1 MPNQSRMQPFDLFI
15 IGGGINGCGIARDA
29 AGRGLRVMLAE
40 MNDFGGAT
48 SSASTKLFHGGL
60 RYLEYFEFNLVRK
73 ALIEREVL
81 LRAMPHI
88 SWPMRFVL
96 PLHKGMRFDAETPTS
111 RLLVRFMPWLRGR
124 RPAWLIRLGLFLYDT
139 LGGRDIL
146 PGTATLDLHRDPVG
160 KPLQEKFAKGFEY
173 LSKGLIDG
181 FASAG
186 NTGAM
191 FVGGYYSAKAIP
203 GILRPAISSL
213 IPREDGGVTVLL
225 DVGAN
230 ADCKPDVLYQ
240 FGVLG
245 SLFSEHVCGIKKP
258 KVSLLNLGE
267 EKTKGNMLSQA
278 SYSMMENNPDYNFI
292 GNIEGRDIFD
302 SETDV
307 IVCDGFTG
315 NIVLKEAEGIYSIM
329 ERRGLF
335 DEYFKRF
342 NYENYGGTPI
352 LGLNKTVI
360 VGHGISNEI
369 AIKNMI
375 TLTKD
380 VVEAELTSK
389 IKNHL
394 N

>member
-1 MPNQSRMQPFDLFI
+1 MRIGIDIMGGDYAPQKTVHGAILALNELSSDTEILLF
-15 IGGGINGCGIARDA
+15 GGISEILSELKHHNISQNNFEIIDCEDVISMGEHPTKAFKSKP
-29 AGRGLRVMLAE
+29 
-40 MNDFGGAT
+40 N
-48 SSASTKLFHGGL
+48 SS
-60 RYLEYFEFNLVRK
+60 
-73 ALIEREVL
+73 I
-81 LRAMPHI
+81 
-88 SWPMRFVL
+88 
-96 PLHKGMRFDAETPTS
+96 
-111 RLLVRFMPWLRGR
+111 
-124 RPAWLIRLGLFLYDT
+124 
-139 LGGRDIL
+139 
-146 PGTATLDLHRDPVG
+146 
-160 KPLQEKFAKGFEY
+160 AKGFEY

-191 FVGGYYSAKAIP
+191 FVGGYYSVKAIP

-240 FGVLG
+240 FGILG
-245 SLFSEHVCGIKKP
+245 SLFSEYVCEIKNP

-278 SYSMMENNPDYNFI
+278 SYNMMENNSDYNFI

-315 NIVLKEAEGIYSIM
+315 NVILKEAEGIYSIM
-329 ERRGLF
+329 KKRGLL

>member
-1 MPNQSRMQPFDLFI
+1 MRIGIDIMGGDYAPQKTVHGAILALNELPSDTKIVLFGRESEILSELKQHSVSADNFEIINCADVIDMGEHPTKAFKSKPN
-15 IGGGINGCGIARDA
+15 
-29 AGRGLRVMLAE
+29 
-40 MNDFGGAT
+40 
-48 SSASTKLFHGGL
+48 SS
-60 RYLEYFEFNLVRK
+60 
-73 ALIEREVL
+73 I
-81 LRAMPHI
+81 
-88 SWPMRFVL
+88 
-96 PLHKGMRFDAETPTS
+96 
-111 RLLVRFMPWLRGR
+111 
-124 RPAWLIRLGLFLYDT
+124 
-139 LGGRDIL
+139 
-146 PGTATLDLHRDPVG
+146 
-160 KPLQEKFAKGFEY
+160 AKGFEH
-173 LSKGLIDG
+173 LAKGKIDG

-191 FVGGYYSAKAIP
+191 FVGGYYSVKAIT
-203 GILRPAISSL
+203 GILRPAISTL

-240 FGVLG
+240 FGILG
-245 SLFSEHVCGIKKP
+245 SLFSQHVCGINTP

-267 EKTKGNMLSQA
+267 EKTKGNMLTQA
-278 SYSMMENNPDYNFI
+278 SYSMMEDNPDYNFI

-329 ERRGLF
+329 EKRGLL
-335 DEYFKRF
+335 DDYFKRF

-360 VGHGISNEI
+360 IGHGISNEI

-380 VVEAELTSK
+380 VVEADLENK
-389 IKNHL
+389 IKNNL

>member
-1 MPNQSRMQPFDLFI
+1 MRIGIDIMGGDYAPQKTVHGAILALNELEPDTKIVLFGTKNEILSELTHHNILQNNFEI
-15 IGGGINGCGIARDA
+15 IDCKDVISMEEHPTKAFKSKSN
-29 AGRGLRVMLAE
+29 
-40 MNDFGGAT
+40 
-48 SSASTKLFHGGL
+48 SS
-60 RYLEYFEFNLVRK
+60 
-73 ALIEREVL
+73 I
-81 LRAMPHI
+81 
-88 SWPMRFVL
+88 
-96 PLHKGMRFDAETPTS
+96 
-111 RLLVRFMPWLRGR
+111 
-124 RPAWLIRLGLFLYDT
+124 
-139 LGGRDIL
+139 
-146 PGTATLDLHRDPVG
+146 
-160 KPLQEKFAKGFEY
+160 AKGFEY

-191 FVGGYYSAKAIP
+191 FVGGYYSVKAIP
-203 GILRPAISSL
+203 GILRPAIASL
-213 IPREDGGVTVLL
+213 VPREDGGVTVLL

-230 ADCKPDVLYQ
+230 ADCRPDVLYQ
-240 FGVLG
+240 FGILG

-278 SYSMMENNPDYNFI
+278 SYSMMKNNPDYNFI

-329 ERRGLF
+329 EKRGLF

-375 TLTKD
+375 TLTKN
-380 VVEAELTSK
+380 VVGAELTSK
-389 IKNHL
+389 IKNNL

>member
-1 MPNQSRMQPFDLFI
+1 MR
-15 IGGGINGCGIARDA
+15 IGIDIMGGDYAPQKTVHGAI
-29 AGRGLRVMLAE
+29 LALNE
-40 MNDFGGAT
+40 LPSDT
-48 SSASTKLFHGGL
+48 
-60 RYLEYFEFNLVRK
+60 E
-73 ALIEREVL
+73 IVL
-81 LRAMPHI
+81 LGRESEILSELKHHNVSQNNFEIVDCEDVI
-88 SWPMRFVL
+88 SMGE
-96 PLHKGMRFDAETPTS
+96 HPTKAFKS
-111 RLLVRFMPWLRGR
+111 
-124 RPAWLIRLGLFLYDT
+124 
-139 LGGRDIL
+139 
-146 PGTATLDLHRDPVG
+146 
-160 KPLQEKFAKGFEY
+160 KPNSSIAKGFEF
-173 LSKGLIDG
+173 LAKGKIDG

-191 FVGGYYSAKAIP
+191 FVGGFYSVKAIT
-203 GILRPAISSL
+203 GILRPAISTL
-213 IPREDGGVTVLL
+213 IPRNDGGVTVLL

-240 FGVLG
+240 FGILG
-245 SLFSEHVCGIKKP
+245 SLFSEHVCGIKQP

-267 EKTKGNMLSQA
+267 EKTKGNMLTQA
-278 SYSMMENNPDYNFI
+278 SYSMMEDNPDYNFI

-329 ERRGLF
+329 EKRGLL
-335 DEYFKRF
+335 DDYFKRF

-352 LGLNKTVI
+352 LGFNKTVI
-360 VGHGISNEI
+360 IGHGISNEI

-380 VVEAELTSK
+380 VVEADLENK
-389 IKNHL
+389 IKNNL

>member
-1 MPNQSRMQPFDLFI
+1 MRIGIDIMGGDYAPQKTVHGAILALNELPKDTEIVLF
-15 IGGGINGCGIARDA
+15 
-29 AGRGLRVMLAE
+29 GRESEILAE
-40 MNDFGGAT
+40 LKQHNISANNFEIINCADVIDMGEHPTKAFKSKPN
-48 SSASTKLFHGGL
+48 SS
-60 RYLEYFEFNLVRK
+60 
-73 ALIEREVL
+73 I
-81 LRAMPHI
+81 
-88 SWPMRFVL
+88 
-96 PLHKGMRFDAETPTS
+96 
-111 RLLVRFMPWLRGR
+111 
-124 RPAWLIRLGLFLYDT
+124 
-139 LGGRDIL
+139 
-146 PGTATLDLHRDPVG
+146 
-160 KPLQEKFAKGFEY
+160 AKGFEY
-173 LSKGLIDG
+173 LAKGEIDG

-186 NTGAM
+186 NTGAL
-191 FVGGYYSAKAIP
+191 FVGGFYSVKAIE
-203 GILRPAISSL
+203 GILRPAISTL
-213 IPREDGGVTVLL
+213 IPRNDGGVTVLL

-240 FGVLG
+240 FGILG
-245 SLFSEHVCGIKKP
+245 SLFSEHVCGIKNP

-267 EKTKGNMLSQA
+267 EKTKGNMLTQA

-329 ERRGLF
+329 EKRGLL
-335 DEYFKRF
+335 DDYFKRF

-360 VGHGISNEI
+360 IGHGISNEI

-380 VVEAELTSK
+380 VVEANLASK
-389 IKNHL
+389 IKNNL

>member
-1 MPNQSRMQPFDLFI
+1 MRIGIDIMGGDYAPQKTVHGAILALNELPSDTKIVLFGRESEILSELKQYNIDANNFEIINCTDVIDMGEHPTKAFKSKPN
-15 IGGGINGCGIARDA
+15 
-29 AGRGLRVMLAE
+29 
-40 MNDFGGAT
+40 
-48 SSASTKLFHGGL
+48 SS
-60 RYLEYFEFNLVRK
+60 
-73 ALIEREVL
+73 I
-81 LRAMPHI
+81 
-88 SWPMRFVL
+88 
-96 PLHKGMRFDAETPTS
+96 
-111 RLLVRFMPWLRGR
+111 
-124 RPAWLIRLGLFLYDT
+124 
-139 LGGRDIL
+139 
-146 PGTATLDLHRDPVG
+146 
-160 KPLQEKFAKGFEY
+160 AKGFEY
-173 LSKGLIDG
+173 LAKGKIDG

-191 FVGGYYSAKAIP
+191 FVGGYYSVKAIT
-203 GILRPAISSL
+203 GVLRPAISTL

-240 FGVLG
+240 FGILG
-245 SLFSEHVCGIKKP
+245 SLFSEHVCGIKVP

-267 EKTKGNMLSQA
+267 EKTKGNMLTQA
-278 SYSMMENNPDYNFI
+278 TYSMMEKNSDYNFI

-329 ERRGLF
+329 EKRGLL
-335 DEYFKRF
+335 DDYFKRF

-360 VGHGISNEI
+360 IGHGISNEI

-380 VVEAELTSK
+380 VIEADLGSK
-389 IKNHL
+389 IKNNL

>member
-1 MPNQSRMQPFDLFI
+1 MRIGIDIMGGDYAPQKTVHGAILALNELPSDTKIVLFGRESEILSELKQYNINANNFEIINCTDVIDMGEHPTKAFKSKPN
-15 IGGGINGCGIARDA
+15 
-29 AGRGLRVMLAE
+29 
-40 MNDFGGAT
+40 
-48 SSASTKLFHGGL
+48 SS
-60 RYLEYFEFNLVRK
+60 
-73 ALIEREVL
+73 I
-81 LRAMPHI
+81 
-88 SWPMRFVL
+88 
-96 PLHKGMRFDAETPTS
+96 
-111 RLLVRFMPWLRGR
+111 
-124 RPAWLIRLGLFLYDT
+124 
-139 LGGRDIL
+139 
-146 PGTATLDLHRDPVG
+146 
-160 KPLQEKFAKGFEY
+160 AKGFEY
-173 LSKGLIDG
+173 LAKGKIDG

-191 FVGGYYSAKAIP
+191 FVGGYYSVKAIT
-203 GILRPAISSL
+203 GVLRPAISTL

-240 FGVLG
+240 FGILG
-245 SLFSEHVCGIKKP
+245 SLFSEHVCGIKVP

-267 EKTKGNMLSQA
+267 EKTKGNMLTQA
-278 SYSMMENNPDYNFI
+278 TYSMMEKNSDYNFI

-302 SETDV
+302 SESDV

-329 ERRGLF
+329 EKRGLL
-335 DEYFKRF
+335 DDYFKRF

-360 VGHGISNEI
+360 IGHGISNEI

-380 VVEAELTSK
+380 VVEADF
-389 IKNHL
+389 
-394 N
+394 

>member
-1 MPNQSRMQPFDLFI
+1 MRIGIDIMGGDFAPKKTVHGAILALKELPADTQIVLFGRKSEI
-15 IGGGINGCGIARDA
+15 LSELKRIN
-29 AGRGLRVMLAE
+29 
-40 MNDFGGAT
+40 T
-48 SSASTKLFHGGL
+48 SS
-60 RYLEYFEFNLVRK
+60 
-73 ALIEREVL
+73 
-81 LRAMPHI
+81 
-88 SWPMRFVL
+88 
-96 PLHKGMRFDAETPTS
+96 
-111 RLLVRFMPWLRGR
+111 
-124 RPAWLIRLGLFLYDT
+124 
-139 LGGRDIL
+139 
-146 PGTATLDLHRDPVG
+146 
-160 KPLQEKFAKGFEY
+160 EKFEIIDCADVINMGEHPTKAFKSKPNSSIAIGFEY
-173 LSKGLIDG
+173 LAKGKIDG
-181 FASAG
+181 FASVG

-191 FVGGYYSAKAIP
+191 FVGGFYSVKAIT
-203 GILRPAISSL
+203 GILRPAISTL

-240 FGVLG
+240 FGILG
-245 SLFSEHVCGIKKP
+245 SLFSEYVCRIKNP

-267 EKTKGNMLSQA
+267 EKTKGNMLTQA
-278 SYSMMENNPDYNFI
+278 SYSMMEDNPDYNFI

-329 ERRGLF
+329 EKRGLL
-335 DEYFKRF
+335 DDYFKRF

-360 VGHGISNEI
+360 IGHGISNEI

-375 TLTKD
+375 MLTKD
-380 VVEAELTSK
+380 VVEADLENK
-389 IKNHL
+389 IKNNL

>member
-1 MPNQSRMQPFDLFI
+1 MRIGIDIMGGDYAPQKTVHGAILALNELPSDTEIVLFGRETEILTELKHHNFSHNNFEIVDCQDVISMGEHPTKAFKSKPN
-15 IGGGINGCGIARDA
+15 
-29 AGRGLRVMLAE
+29 
-40 MNDFGGAT
+40 
-48 SSASTKLFHGGL
+48 SS
-60 RYLEYFEFNLVRK
+60 
-73 ALIEREVL
+73 I
-81 LRAMPHI
+81 
-88 SWPMRFVL
+88 
-96 PLHKGMRFDAETPTS
+96 
-111 RLLVRFMPWLRGR
+111 
-124 RPAWLIRLGLFLYDT
+124 
-139 LGGRDIL
+139 
-146 PGTATLDLHRDPVG
+146 
-160 KPLQEKFAKGFEY
+160 AKGFGY
-173 LSKGLIDG
+173 LAAGKIDG

-191 FVGGYYSAKAIP
+191 FVGGYYSVKAIE
-203 GILRPAISSL
+203 GILRPAISTL

-240 FGVLG
+240 FGILG
-245 SLFSEHVCGIKKP
+245 SLFSEHVCGIKQP

-267 EKTKGNMLSQA
+267 EKTKGNMLTQA
-278 SYSMMENNPDYNFI
+278 SYSMMEENSDYNFI

-329 ERRGLF
+329 EKRGLL
-335 DEYFKRF
+335 DDYFKRF

-360 VGHGISNEI
+360 IGHGISNEI

-380 VVEAELTSK
+380 VVEADLGNK
-389 IKNHL
+389 IKNNL

>member
-1 MPNQSRMQPFDLFI
+1 MRIGIDIMGGDYAPQKTVHGAILALNELTSDTEILLFGRKNEILSELKHHNISQNNFEIIDCEDVISMGEHPTKAFKSKPN
-15 IGGGINGCGIARDA
+15 
-29 AGRGLRVMLAE
+29 
-40 MNDFGGAT
+40 
-48 SSASTKLFHGGL
+48 SS
-60 RYLEYFEFNLVRK
+60 
-73 ALIEREVL
+73 I
-81 LRAMPHI
+81 
-88 SWPMRFVL
+88 
-96 PLHKGMRFDAETPTS
+96 
-111 RLLVRFMPWLRGR
+111 
-124 RPAWLIRLGLFLYDT
+124 
-139 LGGRDIL
+139 
-146 PGTATLDLHRDPVG
+146 
-160 KPLQEKFAKGFEY
+160 AKGFEY

-191 FVGGYYSAKAIP
+191 FVGGYYSVKAIP

-240 FGVLG
+240 FGILG
-245 SLFSEHVCGIKKP
+245 SLFSEHVCKIKKP

-315 NIVLKEAEGIYSIM
+315 NIVLKQAEGIYSIM
-329 ERRGLF
+329 KKRGLL

-342 NYENYGGTPI
+342 NYEKYGGTPI

-375 TLTKD
+375 TLTKN
-380 VVEAELTSK
+380 VVKAELTSK

>member
-1 MPNQSRMQPFDLFI
+1 MRIGIDIMGGDYAPQKTVHGAILALNELPNDTKIVLFGRESEILSELKQYNIDANNFEI
-15 IGGGINGCGIARDA
+15 INCTDVIDMGEHPTKAFKSKPN
-29 AGRGLRVMLAE
+29 
-40 MNDFGGAT
+40 
-48 SSASTKLFHGGL
+48 SS
-60 RYLEYFEFNLVRK
+60 
-73 ALIEREVL
+73 I
-81 LRAMPHI
+81 
-88 SWPMRFVL
+88 
-96 PLHKGMRFDAETPTS
+96 
-111 RLLVRFMPWLRGR
+111 
-124 RPAWLIRLGLFLYDT
+124 
-139 LGGRDIL
+139 
-146 PGTATLDLHRDPVG
+146 
-160 KPLQEKFAKGFEY
+160 AKGFEY
-173 LSKGLIDG
+173 LAKGKIDG

-191 FVGGYYSAKAIP
+191 FVGGYYSVKAIT
-203 GILRPAISSL
+203 GVLRPAISTL

-240 FGVLG
+240 FGILG
-245 SLFSEHVCGIKKP
+245 SLFSEHVCGIKVP

-267 EKTKGNMLSQA
+267 EKTKGNMLTQA
-278 SYSMMENNPDYNFI
+278 TYSMMEKNSDYNFI

-329 ERRGLF
+329 EKRGLL
-335 DEYFKRF
+335 DDYFKRF

-360 VGHGISNEI
+360 IGHGISNEI

-380 VVEAELTSK
+380 VIEADLASK
-389 IKNHL
+389 IKNEL

>member
-1 MPNQSRMQPFDLFI
+1 MGGDYAPQKTVHGAILALNELPSDTKIVLFGRESEILSELIQHNINANNFEIINCTDVIDMGEHPTKAFKSKPN
-15 IGGGINGCGIARDA
+15 
-29 AGRGLRVMLAE
+29 
-40 MNDFGGAT
+40 
-48 SSASTKLFHGGL
+48 SS
-60 RYLEYFEFNLVRK
+60 
-73 ALIEREVL
+73 I
-81 LRAMPHI
+81 
-88 SWPMRFVL
+88 
-96 PLHKGMRFDAETPTS
+96 
-111 RLLVRFMPWLRGR
+111 
-124 RPAWLIRLGLFLYDT
+124 
-139 LGGRDIL
+139 
-146 PGTATLDLHRDPVG
+146 
-160 KPLQEKFAKGFEY
+160 AKGFEY
-173 LSKGLIDG
+173 LAKGKIDG

-191 FVGGYYSAKAIP
+191 FVGGYYSVKAIT
-203 GILRPAISSL
+203 GVLRPAISTL

-240 FGVLG
+240 FGILG
-245 SLFSEHVCGIKKP
+245 SLFSEHVCGIKVP

-267 EKTKGNMLSQA
+267 EKTKGNMLTQA
-278 SYSMMENNPDYNFI
+278 TYSMMEKNSDYNFI

-329 ERRGLF
+329 EKRGLL
-335 DEYFKRF
+335 DDYFKRF

-360 VGHGISNEI
+360 IGHGISNEI

-380 VVEAELTSK
+380 VVEADLGSK
-389 IKNHL
+389 IKNNL